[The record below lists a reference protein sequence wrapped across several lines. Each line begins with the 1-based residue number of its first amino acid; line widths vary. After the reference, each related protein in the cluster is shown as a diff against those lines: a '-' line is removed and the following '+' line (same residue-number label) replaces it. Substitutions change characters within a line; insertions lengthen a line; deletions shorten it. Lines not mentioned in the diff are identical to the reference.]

1 VFGRFLL
8 VTQIAV
14 SLVLVLAAL
23 LFGRTLSALHEK
35 DAGYRRDHL
44 LTLQLFEQAGTKLPQ
59 DGIAYYRQLADKV
72 RALPGVEGVSY
83 SSNGPANG
91 FEDKEQ
97 VFDSLSKS
105 PVEAVHDAVAPDFF
119 SLVGMHLLAG
129 RDVSWSDAGRPQSA
143 AVISQS
149 LADRLFGGQN
159 PLGRTLYLGPHAHPR
174 QLTIAGVVNS
184 ASLWKVESVRPLA
197 VYTPY
202 EPAIDGDEPLMDVRT
217 RLDPRALKTSAE
229 QAVRQLG
236 HHYSLLTMTV
246 DERLDSHTAIQRL
259 TAMLS
264 AFFGGV
270 ALLIACAG
278 LYGLMSFHV
287 TRCTAELGIR
297 SALGARRRNLLALI
311 LREAMLLAVTG
322 CGVGLALSFAA
333 GRVMQSLLFGVT
345 ATDPAALA
353 AAAGIMLAV
362 AALAAF
368 LPARRAAGVHPMIAL
383 RAD

>member
-1 VFGRFLL
+1 
-8 VTQIAV
+8 
-14 SLVLVLAAL
+14 
-23 LFGRTLSALHEK
+23 
-35 DAGYRRDHL
+35 
-44 LTLQLFEQAGTKLPQ
+44 
-59 DGIAYYRQLADKV
+59 
-72 RALPGVEGVSY
+72 
-83 SSNGPANG
+83 
-91 FEDKEQ
+91 
-97 VFDSLSKS
+97 
-105 PVEAVHDAVAPDFF
+105 
-119 SLVGMHLLAG
+119 
-129 RDVSWSDAGRPQSA
+129 
-143 AVISQS
+143 
-149 LADRLFGGQN
+149 
-159 PLGRTLYLGPHAHPR
+159 
-174 QLTIAGVVNS
+174 
-184 ASLWKVESVRPLA
+184 
-197 VYTPY
+197 
-202 EPAIDGDEPLMDVRT
+202 
-217 RLDPRALKTSAE
+217 
-229 QAVRQLG
+229 
-236 HHYSLLTMTV
+236 
-246 DERLDSHTAIQRL
+246 
-259 TAMLS
+259 MLS